1 MPIICIR
8 AVLNTGG
15 NMAVTLYRQIG
26 KGKARRYQKVNRRNS
41 AVLSAHS
48 TGEHNK
54 REESRYEI
62 SETD

>member
-1 MPIICIR
+1 
-8 AVLNTGG
+8 
-15 NMAVTLYRQIG
+15 MAVTLYRQIG